1 MCLVLKG
8 GSLQR
13 KCIPGSNLMH
23 LSTNYAD
30 IDEVEE
36 EAPTGCATGCCSIVL
51 FIFSCILVVFTLPF
65 SLFFII
71 KVCVWVCVSLE
82 SLFGKIQAVVQTGST
97 RISQIKCI
105 AVSNHYLCSCM
116 VAERVGTST
125 VARTRR
131 SMNKVIYVLPS
142 SWFSIK
148 FIMSTRYCSGY
159 FMM

>member
-13 KCIPGSNLMH
+13 KCIPSSNLMH
-23 LSTNYAD
+23 LSHKLCRTLMKWRRRHQQGVRLGAA
-30 IDEVEE
+30 VLCSSFSP
-36 EAPTGCATGCCSIVL
+36 ASWLFSPSLSLCSSSSRCVCGC
-51 FIFSCILVVFTLPF
+51 VF
-65 SLFFII
+65 
-71 KVCVWVCVSLE
+71 SLE

-97 RISQIKCI
+97 RILQIKCI

-142 SWFSIK
+142 SWFSISLSCQQD
-148 FIMSTRYCSGY
+148 IAVATS
-159 FMM
+159 